1 MSKMVQLTE
10 HYFDLIRWNLYFH
23 PNHQT
28 MFAIDDD
35 FVLLHVLI
43 EQVVRDENCYGG
55 FQPTI
60 S

>member
-1 MSKMVQLTE
+1 MVQSTE
-10 HYFDLIRWNLYFH
+10 HYFVLIRWNLCFH

-28 MFAIDDD
+28 MFANDVE
-35 FVLLHVLI
+35 FVLLNVLI
-43 EQVVRDENCYGG
+43 EQVVGTENCYGG